1 MEISVANASGTC
13 VRVCVR
19 SCVSILGGVCERG
32 TRYVCERAIVSL
44 CVSLRKGKCVRVRGC
59 VREAVCERK
68 GL

>member
-13 VRVCVR
+13 VRGRVR
-19 SCVSILGGVCERG
+19 SCVSVLGGVW
-32 TRYVCERAIVSL
+32 ERAI
-44 CVSLRKGKCVRVRGC
+44 VSLRKGKCVRVRGC